1 MKKWGYLFFL
11 IIVVSLLGA
20 CGTTKK
26 YNVQSDPAGALVSVH
41 ETQDINTPDISGQLS
56 GQPFKAEVTP
66 LQKSV
71 WFIKDETRYISV
83 EKRGYRPSLQAVT
96 QNSALEVNFKLE
108 RVEGVSEESEW
119 FDKNKLKTSTVGL
132 LPVEAEV
139 VIHSG
144 VGRMDK
150 NTYSPE
156 ISQSVSQKLNE
167 ALEKAFL
174 EKNQAEKRFTM
185 LDPAL
190 KNSWTPIA
198 EQAKGYLGTLHP
210 VRLPYYTY
218 PPLLISGVTMTQ
230 SFFDQ
235 LKQSPENACNYL
247 YYFRVKCV
255 SETKG
260 RVVGNFFLGLAG
272 ATMQGV
278 SVGFYY
284 DPSAFYLDS
293 GTLVT
298 LYVMD
303 TTTSEVCLIE
313 QQYFSYDITKDE
325 DLGKLVNLLS
335 GFPEMEKSK

>member
-1 MKKWGYLFFL
+1 MKKWGYLFSL
-11 IIVVSLLGA
+11 IAIVSLLGA

-26 YNVQSDPAGALVSVH
+26 FMVQSDPAGALVSVH
-41 ETQDINTPDISGQLS
+41 ETEDINSPDISGQLS

-96 QNSALEVNFKLE
+96 QNSALEVNFRLE
-108 RVEGVSEESEW
+108 RAEGVSEESEL
-119 FDKNKLKTSTVGL
+119 FDKNKLKTGLIGL

-156 ISQSVSQKLNE
+156 LSQAVSQKLDQ
-167 ALEKAFL
+167 ALAKAFL
-174 EKNQAEKRFTM
+174 EKNQAEKRFTT

-198 EQAKGYLGTLHP
+198 EQTKTYLATLNP

-218 PPLLISGVTMTQ
+218 PPLLVSGVTMAQ
-230 SFFDQ
+230 PFLDQ
-235 LKQSPENACNYL
+235 LKQSPENTCKYL
-247 YYFRVKCV
+247 CYFRIKCV

-260 RVVGNFFLGLAG
+260 RVFGNFFLGLAG

-313 QQYFSYDITKDE
+313 QQYFDYDITKE
-325 DLGKLVNLLS
+325 DALAKLADCLPHFLEN
-335 GFPEMEKSK
+335 EKCK